1 MRSRL
6 KSGEKV
12 AKGIRKLARREI
24 DAIIDYLE
32 GRRPGER
39 GESVHAARKTLKRVR
54 ALLRLV
60 RDRLS
65 KSDYRRENRGLRE
78 VGRALAP
85 QRDAEVLLKT
95 LEKLRRTRDGSARKR
110 TLAKLDLVLQGRQRR
125 AFESRDHPKALRPVL
140 KSAHR
145 HAARWPL
152 GKLKWAD
159 LCDGL
164 GRTYRRGRDTFK
176 AAEGARTDENLH
188 EWRKRVKD
196 LSYQLR
202 LVQPVC
208 PKAIAGVEKQM
219 KRLGDRLGED
229 HDLAML
235 EAAVKSARLEAA
247 ESQSLLRW
255 IGGRRRQLQSAA
267 FDLGRMLYKDK
278 PARFAARIKRF
289 WKADRHD

>member
-1 MRSRL
+1 MGSRL

-12 AKGIRKLARREI
+12 AKGIRKLARKEI
-24 DAIIDYLE
+24 DAIIEYLE
-32 GRRPGER
+32 GRRHGYR
-39 GESVHAARKTLKRVR
+39 GDSVHAARKTLKKVR
-54 ALLRLV
+54 AVLRLV

-65 KSDYRRENRGLRE
+65 KGAYRRENRGLRE

-85 QRDAEVLLKT
+85 QRDAEVLIKT
-95 LEKLRRTRDGSARKR
+95 LDKLRRTGDGAARKR
-110 TLAKLDLVLQGRQRR
+110 TLAKLDLVLQGRHRR
-125 AFESRDHPKALRPVL
+125 AFESRDHPKTLRPVL
-140 KSAHR
+140 KSAQR
-145 HAARWPL
+145 QAGRWPL
-152 GKLKWAD
+152 GKLNWAD

-164 GRTYRRGRDTFK
+164 GRTYRRGREAFRD
-176 AAEGARTDENLH
+176 ADDARTDENLH

-208 PKAIAGVEKQM
+208 PKAIAGLEKQI

-235 EAAVKSARLEAA
+235 EAAAKSARLEPSEA
-247 ESQSLLRW
+247 QSLLRW
-255 IGGRRRQLQSAA
+255 IGTRRRQLQSAA
-267 FDLGRMLYKDK
+267 FDLGRLLYKDK

-289 WKADRHD
+289 WKPDRHD